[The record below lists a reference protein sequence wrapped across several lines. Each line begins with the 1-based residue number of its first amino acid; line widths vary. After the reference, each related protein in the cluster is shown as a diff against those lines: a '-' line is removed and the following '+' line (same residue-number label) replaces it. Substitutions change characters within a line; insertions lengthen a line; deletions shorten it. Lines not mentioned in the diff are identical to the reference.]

1 MNTNLSRFLDAQHQ
15 TYHQAYAEVQA
26 GEKQTHW
33 MWFIFPQLKGLGV
46 SSMSEF
52 YGVTGSDEAMAY
64 LAHPILGSRLREF
77 CQLLMELHIDSAV
90 AIFGTPDYLK
100 LHSCL
105 TLFAMVE
112 DDNDSVF
119 NQVINKF
126 FGGNY
131 DQETVSLLLN

>member
-1 MNTNLSRFLDAQHQ
+1 MNTNLSRFLDAQQQ

-52 YGVTGSDEAMAY
+52 YGITGSDEAMAY
-64 LAHPILGSRLREF
+64 LAHPILGSRLREI
-77 CQLLMELHIDSAV
+77 CQLLMESHIDSAV

-112 DDNDSVF
+112 DDSDSIF

>member
-1 MNTNLSRFLDAQHQ
+1 MNSNLSRFLDAQQQ
-15 TYHQAYAEVQA
+15 TYQQAYAEVQA

-33 MWFIFPQLKGLGV
+33 MWYIFPQLKGLGV
-46 SSMSEF
+46 SNMSEF
-52 YGVTGSDEAMAY
+52 YGITGSDEAMAY
-64 LAHPILGSRLREF
+64 LAHPILGSRLREI
-77 CQLLMELHIDSAV
+77 CQLLMESHTDSAV

-112 DDNDSVF
+112 DDDDSIF